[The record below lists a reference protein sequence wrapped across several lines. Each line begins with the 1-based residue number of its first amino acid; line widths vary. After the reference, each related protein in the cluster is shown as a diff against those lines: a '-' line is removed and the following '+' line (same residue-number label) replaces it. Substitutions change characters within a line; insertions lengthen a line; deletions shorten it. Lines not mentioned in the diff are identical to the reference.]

1 MATTI
6 TFRPSADDEQIIDRA
21 RHTDENT
28 TDVIRRAL
36 RLLDREQWLTR
47 ARSDA
52 ARLAD
57 ENLNDEADAW

>member
-6 TFRPSADDEQIIDRA
+6 TFRPTVDDERIIDHA
-21 RHTDENT
+21 RHGDENT

-36 RLLDREQWLTR
+36 RLLDREQWLQQFR
-47 ARSDA
+47 ADA

-57 ENLNDEADAW
+57 EDLNSEPDAW